1 MNKYS
6 FELID
11 DYFTK
16 DEKYPSLI
24 QTTLIFKKNNKIIK
38 KSFDEELKNNYE
50 NVKIVN
56 DSKSIFSRFKIFDN
70 VFLYSLE

>member
-24 QTTLIFKKNNKIIK
+24 QTTLILKKITK
-38 KSFDEELKNNYE
+38 L
-50 NVKIVN
+50 
-56 DSKSIFSRFKIFDN
+56 
-70 VFLYSLE
+70 